1 MQSFLIRRECL
12 ISCNV
17 FLPLITLG
25 DFLQLFATKFM
36 MLSVLDEC
44 PRIARIAMT
53 ITFSKRF
60 WKGPVSPRAA
70 SRCQCH
76 SVSSEIRTKITRLQV
91 ARINGK
97 NGRADPNKCEA
108 EVLAA
113 TKRSLNSKHMIN
125 DPVIALIGMNVLL
138 TSWPAN
144 CGSLHVF
151 FTSIASQWAEVL

>member
-1 MQSFLIRRECL
+1 MCFCHWSHLET
-12 ISCNV
+12 SCNS
-17 FLPLITLG
+17 
-25 DFLQLFATKFM
+25 LQQSSWCSQSLMNAHGSQE
-36 MLSVLDEC
+36 LQWLLL
-44 PRIARIAMT
+44 A
-53 ITFSKRF
+53 KRS
-60 WKGPVSPRAA
+60 WEDPVSPRAA
-70 SRCQCH
+70 TRCQCH

-113 TKRSLNSKHMIN
+113 TKTSLNSKHMIN

-151 FTSIASQWAEVL
+151 FTSIASQWAEVV